1 MNNFIFDSNPESL
14 SSGDDMTPDHVPC
27 NSSIVFDRFTTTTE
41 ESFINKDHCWFA
53 DSHLPTDLILQVEGI
68 SFYVHKNMKP
78 YKRVQQKHLH
88 QAVIEL
94 IAVMH
99 SVNRYL
105 FIMQYILISR
115 CEYFSRINIQTPDS
129 DLSYDLK
136 LDNFPGGSDTFES
149 VLKFCYGLPIELTP
163 ANVAPLKCASEYLQ
177 MTEKYDEGNLIS
189 KTEAFLT
196 FVVLSSWKDT
206 ITVLKSCEFLSPWVE
221 NLQIVRRCCD
231 STAWMVSNSSKSVH
245 DEGWWFNDVLT
256 LRIEHFVRIITGIRA
271 KGVGAEILGGCI
283 VKYAE
288 KWLPIQVDVKNFEGG
303 FLGYHGTNELRLSI
317 SSGKKEGIS
326 GGENKE
332 KKLLIESIVSILP
345 PQREAVSCKFLLW
358 LLKMAV
364 VYSAS
369 PALISELEKRVGM
382 VLKDADVNDLLI
394 PSYKNAIDQGKLKE
408 DNTIHDVDMVHRIV
422 EYFIM
427 HEQQQ
432 QQETSYEKLN
442 IVKLLDGYLA
452 EIARDPHLTI
462 AKFQILAEVL
472 TEKARN
478 CHDGLYRAIDTY
490 LKSHPDLMEHDK
502 RRLCKVM
509 NNEKLSLDACL
520 HAAQNERLPLR
531 TVMQVISTTVV
542 FTFFP
547 NRGYLLPYIFINQ
560 VLLSE
565 QVKMRAAI
573 NTKEMIL
580 PTGSAIEHGNNLLYT
595 NKEIKDIKA
604 ELDMVK
610 TKMSE
615 LQNDYYDLQQEFEKL
630 SNKQKHA
637 SGWNSGWKKIKNS
650 FFQSRMDS
658 HVTLSSDETSQQT
671 QGGKSTGTGSRRR
684 FSIS

>member
-1 MNNFIFDSNPESL
+1 
-14 SSGDDMTPDHVPC
+14 MTPDHVPC

-68 SFYVHKNMKP
+68 SFYVHK
-78 YKRVQQKHLH
+78 
-88 QAVIEL
+88 
-94 IAVMH
+94 
-99 SVNRYL
+99 
-105 FIMQYILISR
+105 YILISR

-531 TVMQVISTTVV
+531 TVMQV
-542 FTFFP
+542 
-547 NRGYLLPYIFINQ
+547 
-560 VLLSE
+560 LLSE

>member
-1 MNNFIFDSNPESL
+1 MNNFTFDSNPESL
-14 SSGDDMTPDHVPC
+14 SSGGDSTPDHVPC

-41 ESFINKDHCWFA
+41 ESFIKKDHCWFA

-68 SFYVHKNMKP
+68 SFYVHK
-78 YKRVQQKHLH
+78 YT
-88 QAVIEL
+88 
-94 IAVMH
+94 
-99 SVNRYL
+99 
-105 FIMQYILISR
+105 LISR

-136 LDNFPGGSDTFES
+136 LNNFPGGSDTFES

-163 ANVAPLKCASEYLQ
+163 ANVAPLRCASEYLQ
-177 MTEKYDEGNLIS
+177 MTEKYDEGNLVS

-245 DEGWWFNDVLT
+245 DKGWWFNDVLT
-256 LRIEHFVRIITGIRA
+256 LCIEHFVRIITGIRA
-271 KGVGAEILGGCI
+271 KGVEAEILGGCI

-288 KWLPIQVDVKNFEGG
+288 KWLPIHVDVKNFEGG

-326 GGENKE
+326 DGENKE
-332 KKLLIESIVSILP
+332 KRLLIESIVSILP

-394 PSYKNAIDQGKLKE
+394 PSYKNAGDQGKFKE
-408 DNTIHDVDMVHRIV
+408 DNTVHDVDMVHRIV

-452 EIARDPHLTI
+452 EIARDPNLTI

-472 TEKARN
+472 TEKDRN

-531 TVMQVISTTVV
+531 TVMQV
-542 FTFFP
+542 
-547 NRGYLLPYIFINQ
+547 
-560 VLLSE
+560 LLSE

-580 PTGSAIEHGNNLLYT
+580 PTGSAIEHSNNLLYT

-615 LQNDYYDLQQEFEKL
+615 LQNEYYDLQQEFEKL
-630 SNKQKHA
+630 NNKQKHA
-637 SGWNSGWKKIKNS
+637 SGWDSGWKKIKNS

-658 HVTLSSDETSQQT
+658 HVTLSSNEISQQT
-671 QGGKSTGTGSRRR
+671 EGGKSTGTGRRRR